1 MVNGTGRPRRGW
13 RLVKI
18 EYNDAQH
25 FPASPGAMLAAFEN
39 ATNLRQEEVKV
50 TFDCAEEEDFHA
62 DFHADGHDVH
72 DGHDDTPEGDP
83 LSEAFGTPN
92 LPVVEPSIYL
102 TIIDGAEFQ
111 LGGVAPHVRLFWCEK
126 EVSRTAPGRLDK
138 HNQPHWNAES
148 FLLPLPENTDDVGL
162 RLEVWTTTCHGQA
175 LLEGQ
180 DLLRQCFTDTDKRA
194 KRATRYQL
202 TPHRPVSPASERF
215 NRRREVTS
223 SLALMMYLISPA
235 PKKRK

>member
-18 EYNDAQH
+18 EYNNAQH

-180 DLLRQCFTDTDKRA
+180 DILRQCFTDTDKRA

-202 TPHRPVSPASERF
+202 TPHRPVRPASERF

>member
-1 MVNGTGRPRRGW
+1 
-13 RLVKI
+13 
-18 EYNDAQH
+18 
-25 FPASPGAMLAAFEN
+25 MLAAFEN

-111 LGGVAPHVRLFWCEK
+111 LC
-126 EVSRTAPGRLDK
+126 
-138 HNQPHWNAES
+138 
-148 FLLPLPENTDDVGL
+148 LLYTSDAADD
-162 RLEVWTTTCHGQA
+162 
-175 LLEGQ
+175 
-180 DLLRQCFTDTDKRA
+180 
-194 KRATRYQL
+194 
-202 TPHRPVSPASERF
+202 P
-215 NRRREVTS
+215 
-223 SLALMMYLISPA
+223 
-235 PKKRK
+235 